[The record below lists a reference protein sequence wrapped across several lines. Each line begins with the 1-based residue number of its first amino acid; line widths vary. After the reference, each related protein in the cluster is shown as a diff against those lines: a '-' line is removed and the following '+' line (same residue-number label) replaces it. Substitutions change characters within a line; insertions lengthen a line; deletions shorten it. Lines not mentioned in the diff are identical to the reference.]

1 MSRFDLRPYQH
12 EFLTAVRRDFQ
23 KHQHVL
29 GVAAT
34 GAGKTILA
42 SELMRGWEGNCLFLA
57 DAQELVL
64 QNADKYYRYSGE
76 LAGVEMSDHRAMPG
90 DRVVIATTQSIC
102 RRLAK
107 WRRDYFSL
115 IIVDE
120 CFPYQTKVWMADGT
134 RRSIGRLVREK
145 SNQQVMSFNRR
156 TGEFEPR
163 RITGWV
169 EKPLEGEIVRV
180 AFGTACSVFCTANH
194 EFLTTGGMVRADA
207 LQPGDLLVTAKD
219 SKEGRPVLD
228 HVSRQVALSGMLG
241 DGYSAPAHQSALT
254 DRIIFTAHIRHVDYL
269 RYKQQLL
276 DLPCNW
282 DPIESGYNESLD
294 IVRMASPCNP
304 AIRKLNQLTRFE
316 QIAKLG
322 ELGLALHYFDD
333 GSYCPA
339 NGNSSVCLAE
349 WTGDEADAYAGRIN
363 TLFPGTEARI
373 YETTKG
379 PVCYIPR
386 AAIEAGSYGAFLAK
400 HCVESMQYKLPRK
413 RASAPFLPQR
423 KRPSWHVAPV
433 RRVYRNYR
441 SSNCKPRQVFCL
453 EVEDNH
459 NFQVGDGVV
468 VSNCHRNTLGSMA
481 AKVLLHFG
489 ESKVLGVTAT
499 PSRSDRKQLGSFYEK
514 VSIEIGLARLIK
526 ERWLS
531 RIIIKSVPLSVD
543 LSKVRTQGGDYSE
556 SDLGEAISPHLREAS
571 RLLARHARGRRTVV
585 FLPLIATSQAFVKAC
600 QEEGLR
606 AVHVDGKDRDGL
618 RAYEREEYDIISNAS
633 LLSTGWDH
641 PPTDCVMVLRPTKS
655 LSLFQ
660 QMVGRGSRICDGK
673 ENLLLLDPL
682 FLTDDHTLIKPARLI
697 ARNEDEAKE
706 LNDKLASGQAVDL
719 LEAEEDNIKERESRL
734 AERLNKRAK
743 RKARTMDAIEFCLSL
758 HAVEIADYEPEF
770 HWESKEPSDG
780 QLEALTRAGFDPDCV
795 SCRGHASKI
804 LDLLFTRQ
812 EMGMATPKQ
821 LAWLR
826 KLGHE
831 KPEMVTKAEAQ
842 VWLGQRFNQSA

>member
-12 EFLTAVRRDFQ
+12 EFLSAVRRDFQ

-34 GAGKTILA
+34 GSGKTILA

-102 RRLAK
+102 RRLPK
-107 WRRDYFSL
+107 WRRNYFSL
-115 IIVDE
+115 II
-120 CFPYQTKVWMADGT
+120 
-134 RRSIGRLVREK
+134 L
-145 SNQQVMSFNRR
+145 
-156 TGEFEPR
+156 
-163 RITGWV
+163 
-169 EKPLEGEIVRV
+169 
-180 AFGTACSVFCTANH
+180 
-194 EFLTTGGMVRADA
+194 
-207 LQPGDLLVTAKD
+207 
-219 SKEGRPVLD
+219 
-228 HVSRQVALSGMLG
+228 
-241 DGYSAPAHQSALT
+241 
-254 DRIIFTAHIRHVDYL
+254 
-269 RYKQQLL
+269 
-276 DLPCNW
+276 
-282 DPIESGYNESLD
+282 
-294 IVRMASPCNP
+294 
-304 AIRKLNQLTRFE
+304 
-316 QIAKLG
+316 
-322 ELGLALHYFDD
+322 
-333 GSYCPA
+333 
-339 NGNSSVCLAE
+339 
-349 WTGDEADAYAGRIN
+349 DEA
-363 TLFPGTEARI
+363 
-373 YETTKG
+373 
-379 PVCYIPR
+379 
-386 AAIEAGSYGAFLAK
+386 
-400 HCVESMQYKLPRK
+400 
-413 RASAPFLPQR
+413 
-423 KRPSWHVAPV
+423 
-433 RRVYRNYR
+433 
-441 SSNCKPRQVFCL
+441 
-453 EVEDNH
+453 
-459 NFQVGDGVV
+459 
-468 VSNCHRNTLGSMA
+468 HRNTLGSMA

-489 ESKVLGVTAT
+489 EAKVLGVTAT

-526 ERWLS
+526 EQWLS
-531 RIIIKSVPLSVD
+531 RIMIKSVPLSVD
-543 LSKVRTQGGDYSE
+543 LSKVRTQGGDYNE
-556 SDLGEAISPHLREAS
+556 GDLGEAISPHLREAS

-585 FLPLIATSQAFVKAC
+585 FLPLIATSQAFVQAC

-618 RAYEREEYDIISNAS
+618 RAYERGEYDIISNAS

-641 PPTDCVMVLRPTKS
+641 PPTDCVMILRPTKS

-660 QMVGRGSRICDGK
+660 QMVGRGSRICEGK

-706 LNDKLASGQAVDL
+706 LNEKLASGQAVDL

-780 QLEALTRAGFDPDCV
+780 QLEALARAGFDPDCV